1 MALVHPIFS
10 VLVSRPELVLEHL
23 SGYATL
29 AQEEASCAGS
39 ELGKRGIAW
48 AACAVGALLFLVFAG
63 VALMLGALHQDFHWA
78 LVVVPA
84 VPLALAVAA
93 FMKAREPL
101 PAVAFAE
108 LRRQLDADAQALR
121 TLGGRP

>member
-29 AQEEASCAGS
+29 AQEEASSVGT
-39 ELGKRGIAW
+39 ELARRAVAW
-48 AACAVGALLFLVFAG
+48 AVCAVGALLFLVFAG
-63 VALMLGALHQDFHWA
+63 IALMMGALHGEFHWA
-78 LVVVPA
+78 LVAVPA

-93 FMKAREPL
+93 FARAREQL
-101 PAVAFAE
+101 PARAFAE

-121 TLGGRP
+121 TLGGHP